1 MIPTWKRTCT
11 MDISATCTL
20 ECPKCL
26 RQAYLKKGQKI
37 HAALA
42 LGATTYNK
50 KENLEIITSI
60 SKIPGGDMTVNQFDK
75 LSDYFT
81 GFSFCGQISDP
92 IFNPNLIDFL
102 KICKE
107 KKKSASVQ
115 TAASHKPEKWWS
127 EAFNANINA
136 RWMFGIDGLPYESFL
151 YRKNQDG
158 EKLFNMMLL
167 AKSKGI
173 RCVWQYIVFS
183 YNENHIE
190 EAADLAIKHHLNLRL
205 ISSARWNDSK
215 NKVDPLKPKN
225 PKWWRVRPWESRETK
240 K

>member
-1 MIPTWKRTCT
+1 

-26 RQAYLKKGQKI
+26 RQAYLKKGQ
-37 HAALA
+37 
-42 LGATTYNK
+42 
-50 KENLEIITSI
+50 
-60 SKIPGGDMTVNQFDK
+60 KIPGGDMTVNQFDK

-107 KKKSASVQ
+107 KKKSASVH

-173 RCVWQYIVFS
+173 SCVWQYIVFS

-205 ISSARWNDSK
+205 MASARWDESK
-215 NKVDPLKPKN
+215 KQKTDPLKPKN
-225 PKWWRVRPWESRETK
+225 PKWWIVRPWEK
-240 K
+240 KNVQ